1 MNVIQQC
8 LYVNKFE
15 ARSLFSTSHLRTRYC
30 KPPIEGI
37 ERGILE
43 DSHLMSQRSTH
54 RGQHRGQHTCIVSV
68 NGM

>member
-1 MNVIQQC
+1 MKVIQQC

-15 ARSLFSTSHLRTRYC
+15 AISLFSTSHLRTRYC

-43 DSHLMSQRSTH
+43 DSHLRSQRPTH
-54 RGQHRGQHTCIVSV
+54 RGQHTEVNTQINIPVS
-68 NGM
+68 